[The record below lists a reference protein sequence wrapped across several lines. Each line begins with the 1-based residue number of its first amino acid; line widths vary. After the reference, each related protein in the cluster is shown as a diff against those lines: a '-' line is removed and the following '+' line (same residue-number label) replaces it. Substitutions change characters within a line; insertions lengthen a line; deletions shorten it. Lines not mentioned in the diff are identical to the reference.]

1 MICHMHQPNMFMNT
15 FLGYTMWD
23 YESDAPLMWPKQE
36 LNRSLTE
43 QRHILDRNPEA
54 AAVAGLWGDVDF
66 LSKVWTDVNPKAE
79 DTQFADYHGHG
90 WNFRAIYKRDRKG
103 HLLDAAGKIVPN
115 DAPDKFKRAV
125 HMSSVH
131 VDVGMQCVDCHFAQ
145 DGHGN
150 GLLYGEV
157 ADAVEIGCKDCHGT
171 AQALPTLRTSNP
183 AAPPQGTDL
192 TLLRTPDGRRRFEW
206 KGNELYQRSMVDP
219 KLEWRMSLVKQTV
232 DPASDALQCQGRA
245 GEADEQGH
253 HHGVE
258 PGRGDQESRPRR
270 RFADLLHLP
279 HLVDHQLRRLPPADR
294 GQLEDAAPAL

>member
-1 MICHMHQPNMFMNT
+1 MRKWTAPASSSGCCASVSRSSLPWGTTQTADPTIPKDEPGHPLRHEFTRAIPSSQCMICHMHQPNMFMNT

-157 ADAVEIGCKDCHGT
+157 ADAVEIGCKDC
-171 AQALPTLRTSNP
+171 PRRTGGGGS
-183 AAPPQGTDL
+183 
-192 TLLRTPDGRRRFEW
+192 
-206 KGNELYQRSMVDP
+206 S
-219 KLEWRMSLVKQTV
+219 
-232 DPASDALQCQGRA
+232 GRA
-245 GEADEQGH
+245 TSSISARWSTRSWNGGC
-253 HHGVE
+253 
-258 PGRGDQESRPRR
+258 RW
-270 RFADLLHLP
+270 
-279 HLVDHQLRRLPPADR
+279 
-294 GQLEDAAPAL
+294 